1 MITHSFLSGLSYFQ
15 TQGRTMLLSVAVIIV
30 LVACEAGEPP
40 VQSNNSQATHDV
52 EVSKIEQQTLPVI
65 LPVPGTVVSKER
77 LNVASR
83 ITGFIEKITVDEG
96 DVVKPGDTLVE
107 IDNAQIEAAIK
118 GADAAVLAAK
128 ADLLDAKDD
137 VKRIKKL
144 VKSKTMAEDDLRNA
158 EVRRAQAN
166 ATLATAEAELV
177 AKRQD
182 RRYSHIISPVHA
194 QVRERLRDPGDLAAA
209 GESILQLDVIGD
221 MELEV
226 YLPSTSISNI
236 SVGQSVNVKVKS
248 CDELLI
254 AKVTSIVR
262 AADEVTRR
270 YKVRLLLPPDDNLTP
285 GQFGQAQFILGKKN
299 VIVVPASAITERAG
313 IEGVFVKG
321 VSNKLTFRSV
331 RLGKTWQPDVL
342 QPEASQ
348 AVREVLA
355 GLEVETLVVTNPTAL
370 LRDGDMVR

>member
-1 MITHSFLSGLSYFQ
+1 MNTRLFLSGLSRFQ
-15 TQGRTMLLSVAVIIV
+15 DHSRIMLLSVTAILV
-30 LVACEAGEPP
+30 LSACESAELP
-40 VQSNNSQATHDV
+40 VQLKNNQPVHDV
-52 EVSKIEQQTLPVI
+52 VISKIEQQILPVI
-65 LPVPGTVVSKER
+65 LPVPGTVISKER
-77 LNVASR
+77 LNSR

-96 DVVKPGDTLVE
+96 DIVKPGNTLVE

-118 GADAAVLAAK
+118 GAAAAVLAAK

-144 VKSKTMAEDDLRNA
+144 VQSKTVAEDDLRNA
-158 EVRRAQAN
+158 EVRRAQAK

-194 QVRERLRDPGDLAAA
+194 QVRERLRDPGDLATA
-209 GESILQLDVIGD
+209 GESILQLDVLGD

-226 YLPSTSISNI
+226 YLPSTSISSI
-236 SVGQSVNVKVKS
+236 SIGQSVNVKVTS
-248 CDELLI
+248 CDELLT

-285 GQFGQAQFILGKKN
+285 GQFGQAQFVLGSEN
-299 VIVVPASAITERAG
+299 VIVVPVSAITERAG
-313 IEGVFVKG
+313 IEGVFVKD
-321 VSNKLTFRSV
+321 VSNKLYFRSV
-331 RLGKTWQPDVL
+331 RLGKSWQPGSS
-342 QPEASQ
+342 QP
-348 AVREVLA
+348 VREVLA
-355 GLEVETLVVTNPTAL
+355 GLEVETLVVSSPSVL
-370 LRDGDMVR
+370 LRDGDMAR

>member
-1 MITHSFLSGLSYFQ
+1 MITRLFLSGLSCFYRQ
-15 TQGRTMLLSVAVIIV
+15 TIVIAVATMFVLSSCDDGGSQVQ
-30 LVACEAGEPP
+30 LNNDQP
-40 VQSNNSQATHDV
+40 VHDV
-52 EVSKIEQQTLPVI
+52 EVSKIEQQILPVI
-65 LPVPGTVVSKER
+65 LPVPGTVISKER
-77 LNVASR
+77 LKVASR

-96 DVVKPGDTLVE
+96 DIVKPGDTLVE

-158 EVRRAQAN
+158 EVRRAQAK

-209 GESILQLDVIGD
+209 GEAILQLDVLGD

-226 YLPSTSISNI
+226 YLPSSSISSI
-236 SVGQSVNVKVKS
+236 SIGQSVDVKVTS
-248 CDELLI
+248 CAELLT

-285 GQFGQAQFILGKKN
+285 GQFGQAQFVLGN
-299 VIVVPASAITERAG
+299 EDVIVVPVSAITERAG
-313 IEGVFVKG
+313 IEGVFIKD
-321 VSNKLTFRSV
+321 VSNKLYFRSI
-331 RLGKTWQPDVL
+331 RLGKTWRPGSQQLGSSQP
-342 QPEASQ
+342 
-348 AVREVLA
+348 VREVLA
-355 GLEVETLVVTNPTAL
+355 GLEVETLVVTSPSSL
-370 LRDGDMVR
+370 LRDGDMAR

>member
-1 MITHSFLSGLSYFQ
+1 MIAPSILSGWSRCQ
-15 TQGRTMLLSVAVIIV
+15 CNGRIMLFFIAVIFG
-30 LVACEAGEPP
+30 LSACETGESPE
-40 VQSNNSQATHDV
+40 QSDNNQLVHDV
-52 EVSKIEQQTLPVI
+52 VISKIEQQALPVI

-77 LNVASR
+77 LKVASR

-96 DVVKPGDTLVE
+96 DIVKPGDTLVE

-118 GADAAVLAAK
+118 GAEAAVLAAK

-158 EVRRAQAN
+158 EVRQAQTI

-209 GESILQLDVIGD
+209 GEPILQLDVLGD

-226 YLPSTSISNI
+226 YLPSTSISSV
-236 SVGQSVNVKVKS
+236 SVGQHVNVKVEFR
-248 CDELLI
+248 DELLT
-254 AKVTSIVR
+254 AEVSRIVR
-262 AADEVTRR
+262 AVDEVTRR
-270 YKVRLLLPPDDNLTP
+270 YKVRLLLPVDENLTP
-285 GQFGQAQFILGKKN
+285 GQFGQAQFVLGN
-299 VIVVPASAITERAG
+299 ENIIVMPVSAITERAG
-313 IEGVFVKG
+313 VVGVFVKDM
-321 VSNKLTFRSV
+321 SNKISFQSI
-331 RLGKTWQPDVL
+331 RLGKTWQL
-342 QPEASQ
+342 ANSK

-355 GLEVETLVVTNPTAL
+355 GPGIDTDVVDKPSVL
-370 LRDGDMVR
+370 LRDGDRVR

>member
-1 MITHSFLSGLSYFQ
+1 MIKNLFLYVMSQFHRQAIVIAVAAMFVLSSCDDGGSQ
-15 TQGRTMLLSVAVIIV
+15 IR
-30 LVACEAGEPP
+30 
-40 VQSNNSQATHDV
+40 SNNNKPAHDV
-52 EVSKIEQQTLPVI
+52 NVSKTEQQMLSVI

-77 LNVASR
+77 LKVASR

-96 DVVKPGDTLVE
+96 DIVKPGDTLVE

-137 VKRIKKL
+137 VKRIEKL

-158 EVRRAQAN
+158 EVRRAQTK
-166 ATLATAEAELV
+166 ATLATAEAEVV

-194 QVRERLRDPGDLAAA
+194 QVRERLRDQGDLAAA
-209 GESILQLDVIGD
+209 GESILQLDVLGD

-226 YLPSTSISNI
+226 YLPSTSISSI
-236 SVGQSVNVKVKS
+236 SVGQNVNVKIKS
-248 CDELLI
+248 CDELLV
-254 AKVTSIVR
+254 AKVSSIVR

-285 GQFGQAQFILGKKN
+285 GQFGQAQFVLGKKN
-299 VIVVPASAITERAG
+299 VIVVPVSAITERAG

-321 VSNKLTFRSV
+321 VSNKLYFRSV
-331 RLGKTWQPDVL
+331 RLGKIWQQHDL
-342 QPEASQ
+342 QAEASQ
-348 AVREVLA
+348 PVREVLA
-355 GLEVETLVVTNPTAL
+355 GLEVETLVVTNPTVL
-370 LRDGDMVR
+370 LRDGEMAR

>member
-1 MITHSFLSGLSYFQ
+1 MFVLSSCDDGGSQ
-15 TQGRTMLLSVAVIIV
+15 I
-30 LVACEAGEPP
+30 
-40 VQSNNSQATHDV
+40 QSNYDLPVHVV

-77 LNVASR
+77 LKVASR

-96 DVVKPGDTLVE
+96 DIVKPGDTLVE

-144 VKSKTMAEDDLRNA
+144 VQSKTMAEDDLRNA
-158 EVRRAQAN
+158 EVRRAQAT

-177 AKRQD
+177 AKKQD

-209 GESILQLDVIGD
+209 GEPILQLDALGD

-248 CDELLI
+248 CDELLT
-254 AKVTSIVR
+254 AKVSNIVR

-285 GQFGQAQFILGKKN
+285 GQFGQAQFVLGNEN
-299 VIVVPASAITERAG
+299 VIVVPTSAITERAG
-313 IEGVFVKG
+313 IEGVFVKAAT
-321 VSNKLTFRSV
+321 NKLYFRSV
-331 RLGKTWQPDVL
+331 RLGKTWQPDAL
-342 QPEASQ
+342 QPEALQ

-355 GLEVETLVVTNPTAL
+355 GLEIEMLVVTNPSTL
-370 LRDGDMVR
+370 LRDGDMVK

>member
-1 MITHSFLSGLSYFQ
+1 
-15 TQGRTMLLSVAVIIV
+15 MLLSAASILV
-30 LVACEAGEPP
+30 LSACEAGDSPAH
-40 VQSNNSQATHDV
+40 SNNSQLIHDV
-52 EVSKIEQQTLPVI
+52 VVSKIEQQTLPVI
-65 LPVPGTVVSKER
+65 LPVPGTVVSKDR
-77 LNVASR
+77 LKVASR
-83 ITGFIEKITVDEG
+83 ITGFIEKITVDES
-96 DVVKPGDTLVE
+96 DIVNPGDTLVE

-158 EVRRAQAN
+158 EVRRAQVKAI
-166 ATLATAEAELV
+166 LATAEAELV

-194 QVRERLRDPGDLAAA
+194 QVRERLRDPGDLAVA
-209 GESILQLDVIGD
+209 GESILQLDVLGD
-221 MELEV
+221 MELVV

-236 SVGQSVNVKVKS
+236 SVGQSVDVKVTS
-248 CDELLI
+248 YDELLT
-254 AKVTSIVR
+254 AKVISILR

-285 GQFGQAQFILGKKN
+285 GQFGQAQFVLGLEN
-299 VIVVPASAITERAG
+299 VIVVAVSAITERAG
-313 IEGVFVKG
+313 IEGVFVKDA
-321 VSNKLTFRSV
+321 SNKLYFRSV
-331 RLGKTWQPDVL
+331 RLGKAWRLDSAQPGLSQPDS
-342 QPEASQ
+342 SQ
-348 AVREVLA
+348 QVREVLA
-355 GLEVETLVVTNPTAL
+355 GLEVEMLVVSNPSAL

>member
-1 MITHSFLSGLSYFQ
+1 MITHLFLSGLSHFQ
-15 TQGRTMLLSVAVIIV
+15 ANVRTMLLSAVAI
-30 LVACEAGEPP
+30 LMLAACESGDSPA
-40 VQSNNSQATHDV
+40 QLKNDQAIHNV
-52 EVSKIEQQTLPVI
+52 AVSKIEQKMLPVI
-65 LPVPGTVVSKER
+65 LPIPGTVVSKER
-77 LNVASR
+77 LKVASR

-166 ATLATAEAELV
+166 ATLATAEAEVV

-194 QVRERLRDPGDLAAA
+194 QVRERLRDPGDLATA
-209 GESILQLDVIGD
+209 GESILQLDVLGD

-226 YLPSTSISNI
+226 YLPSTSIGNI
-236 SVGQSVNVKVKS
+236 SVGQNVNVKVKS

-254 AKVTSIVR
+254 AKVASIVR

-285 GQFGQAQFILGKKN
+285 GQFGQAQFVLGHEDI
-299 VIVVPASAITERAG
+299 IVVPVSAITERAG

-321 VSNKLTFRSV
+321 ASNKLYFRSI
-331 RLGKTWQPDVL
+331 RLGKTWHPDS
-342 QPEASQ
+342 SQ
-348 AVREVLA
+348 SVREILA
-355 GLEVETLVVTNPTAL
+355 GLEAETLVVINPSTL